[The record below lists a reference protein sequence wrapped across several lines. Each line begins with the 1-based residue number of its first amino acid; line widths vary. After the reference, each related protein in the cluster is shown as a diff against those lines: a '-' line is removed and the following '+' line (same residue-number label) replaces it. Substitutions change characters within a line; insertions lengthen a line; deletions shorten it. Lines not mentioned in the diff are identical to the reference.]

1 MPPDLNPTKSSC
13 TGGICLVRDD
23 CLLGNGPKTIRK
35 DIVMIL
41 FEYGSLI
48 KSGSPGTE
56 KCYPYKAHAVVQRRR
71 RMLRRTSRVTAKEIS
86 EADDLVVDTLSRE
99 GVISGSYH
107 PSAWA
112 ESQLVWHLRQKRLHT
127 SRTQGL
133 SWD

>member
-1 MPPDLNPTKSSC
+1 MPSDLNPTKSSC
-13 TGGICLVRDD
+13 TGGICLLRDD

-41 FEYGSLI
+41 SEYGSLI
-48 KSGSPGTE
+48 NSGSPGMG
-56 KCYPYKAHAVVQRRR
+56 KCYPYKAHALVQRRR
-71 RMLRRTSRVTAKEIS
+71 SMLRRASRVTAKAIS
-86 EADDLVVDTLSRE
+86 KADDLVVDTLSRE

-107 PSAWA
+107 PSAYA
-112 ESQLVWHLRQKRLHT
+112 DSQLVWNLWPKRLHT